1 MWSAFKLSFLLA
13 FRSLRHHRI
22 VAVATV
28 LGVAIGMTVVC
39 AILIVDNNT
48 RDVVPDALS
57 VTETRDEGASGDGL
71 SGMPLRI
78 PSIRLAPSIE
88 RITFERAADAAAK
101 EGGSLVPSQRGGA
114 DSVGSRTLASQGA
127 EDYAA
132 MRLAV
137 RLASLLSFLVG
148 AVIVFYTMRFSVTAR
163 AREFC
168 LLLCLGESRRG
179 VASSLL
185 LEATILGIVG
195 TALGLLCALPAG
207 RMLLQLGISTTGQ
220 LPAGTDI
227 IPWNELVAMS
237 VISVAVALLG
247 VASPVRA
254 IFRMEIARV
263 LQPRFLSDDARTS
276 GARAAAFL
284 WLLPPALAAAYVLVR
299 PFLISWMSVVHFFL
313 FEAAFVTLVAAAT
326 LWWVSPLLK
335 GSIGL
340 FEKAV
345 RPMMPLEALL
355 TGRRMRLAT
364 QQITFAITAVVL
376 VFGMLTALHD
386 ITRAL
391 KDEIVNWATAALAP
405 YTFYERTSIAFNEGD
420 FQQLKRSNGLK
431 FIRMSDKI
439 PGAFPMRIVMARDV
453 NIDRLNAG
461 RPPLT
466 PGDVILSKTLAAR
479 FDAAAG
485 DVVAIRSEGQ
495 DHRFNIIEVAD
506 DTGFFAEDGRYV
518 DLKSY
523 AVFSNGNPLFVGNL
537 ERTLGRYGAARFA
550 DGRDWLW
557 RPLRPDVLY
566 PYYLRTHYGLV
577 RGYYRTREIDRDF
590 LIFDFILVMTVILA
604 AIGVANTLL
613 IQVHARGREF
623 SVLRTVGMGRWQVTK
638 MLLAEGTIIGLVGAL
653 LAAVVGNALGA
664 ISVSFL
670 NHFTLFDYQFRLSW
684 MATLVFSGVCV
695 VTCLVAAIYPAF
707 VATRMSSAESL
718 HYE

>member
-48 RDVVPDALS
+48 LDVVRDTPAE
-57 VTETRDEGASGDGL
+57 TEPQAESQAESAAGAGL
-71 SGMPLRI
+71 SGSALRI
-78 PSIRLAPSIE
+78 PSIRLAPRIE
-88 RITFERAADAAAK
+88 RITFERAEEAG
-101 EGGSLVPSQRGGA
+101 EGSSLVPSQRGGA
-114 DSVGSRTLASQGA
+114 DSVGARTLANRGA

-195 TALGLLCALPAG
+195 TVVGLLCALPAG

-220 LPAGTDI
+220 LPAGTAI
-227 IPWNELVAMS
+227 IPWNELIAMS
-237 VISVAVALLG
+237 VISVVVALLG

-263 LQPRFLSDDARTS
+263 LQPRFLSDDARSS

-340 FEKAV
+340 FEKVV
-345 RPMMPLEALL
+345 RPLMPLEALL

-391 KDEIVNWATAALAP
+391 KDEIVDWATAALAP
-405 YTFYERTSIAFNEGD
+405 YTFYERTSIAFNERD

-439 PGAFPMRIVMARDV
+439 PGAFPMLLVMARDV

-466 PGDVILSKTLAAR
+466 PGGVILSKTLAAR

-485 DVVAIRSEGQ
+485 DVVVIRSEGQ

-523 AVFSNGNPLFVGNL
+523 AVFSNGNPLFAGNL
-537 ERTLGRYGAARFA
+537 ERTLGR
-550 DGRDWLW
+550 
-557 RPLRPDVLY
+557 
-566 PYYLRTHYGLV
+566 
-577 RGYYRTREIDRDF
+577 
-590 LIFDFILVMTVILA
+590 
-604 AIGVANTLL
+604 
-613 IQVHARGREF
+613 
-623 SVLRTVGMGRWQVTK
+623 
-638 MLLAEGTIIGLVGAL
+638 
-653 LAAVVGNALGA
+653 
-664 ISVSFL
+664 
-670 NHFTLFDYQFRLSW
+670 
-684 MATLVFSGVCV
+684 
-695 VTCLVAAIYPAF
+695 
-707 VATRMSSAESL
+707 
-718 HYE
+718 